1 MYSEENLS
9 HVRGLEGSSFAGA
22 PRPAVYFKHHAVASV
37 LSLRRLPLASISSD
51 DIPLPFNPLLLL
63 LSCTPDM
70 WPFSKKQNLD
80 RRDSDMTHNDSEIK
94 ATTGIGPKALI
105 FVHPVLAL
113 SSAPHNRLTILSSCQ
128 ACGAALFS
136 CVISSFVLLGPCVEN
151 GPSGVSD

>member
-9 HVRGLEGSSFAGA
+9 HVRGLEDSSFAGA

-37 LSLRRLPLASISSD
+37 LSTRRLPLASISSD

-63 LSCTPDM
+63 SSTPVM

-80 RRDSDMTHNDSEIK
+80 RRDSDETHNDSEIK

-105 FVHPVLAL
+105 FVRPVLAL
-113 SSAPHNRLTILSSCQ
+113 SSAPQNM
-128 ACGAALFS
+128 
-136 CVISSFVLLGPCVEN
+136 N
-151 GPSGVSD
+151 